1 MHRTKTPVLRLVV
14 VGILLAA
21 LILTAIGG
29 VFAPLTSTP
38 STPTTPPAR
47 ATPGAVLVTP

>member
-1 MHRTKTPVLRLVV
+1 MRHIKNRALRLVV
-14 VGILLAA
+14 VGLLLTA
-21 LILTAIGG
+21 LILTVIGG

-38 STPTTPPAR
+38 NMPPAN